1 MALVNLRTG
10 DIVARQVTQCDT
22 FWKKARG
29 LMFRRR
35 LAADE
40 AYLFVEGRES
50 VALTTI
56 HMFFVFSPIAV
67 LWLNQER
74 MVVDVVL
81 ARPFRPH
88 YAPSGPARYFIE
100 GSPSL
105 LEKAYIGDVMDWE
118 AM

>member
-1 MALVNLRTG
+1 VTLVNQRTG
-10 DIVARQVTQCDT
+10 EIVAQQVTLCDT

-29 LMFRRR
+29 LMFRRQ

-40 AYLFVEGRES
+40 AYLFVESRES
-50 VALTTI
+50 VVLTTI
-56 HMFFVFSPIAV
+56 HMFFVFFPIGV

-100 GSPSL
+100 GSLSL
-105 LEKAYIGDVMDWE
+105 LEKTHVGDVMDWE
-118 AM
+118 AK

>member
-1 MALVNLRTG
+1 MALVNQKTG
-10 DIVARQVTQCDT
+10 ELVARRVTLCDT
-22 FWKKARG
+22 FWKRARG

-40 AYLFVEGRES
+40 AYLFVESRES
-50 VALTTI
+50 VALTAI
-56 HMFFVFSPIAV
+56 HMFFVFFPIAV

-74 MVVDVVL
+74 RVVDVVL

-100 GSPSL
+100 GSPCL
-105 LEKAYIGDVMDWE
+105 LEKAHIGDVMDWE
-118 AM
+118 TK